1 VLTSTFGAIGYGHN
15 SQTEPFNE
23 TSWTNLDG
31 EVPAYQKSK
40 TLAERAAWDFIAN
53 EGGAL
58 ELSVVNPTGVFG
70 PVLGPDYSPSI
81 QLVQRLMDGMP
92 GCPKLS
98 FGFVDVRDVA
108 DLHLRAMTNPA
119 AKGERFIAV
128 SGDTISMLDVAKV
141 LKRRM
146 GALAKRVPTR
156 ELPNWLI
163 RIAAIRDPA
172 VKALLPQLGKI
183 RNATSEKAKRVLGWA
198 PRSNEEAIVATAESL
213 WRLGLLKDS
222 PARAA

>member
-1 VLTSTFGAIGYGHN
+1 
-15 SQTEPFNE
+15 
-23 TSWTNLDG
+23 
-31 EVPAYQKSK
+31 
-40 TLAERAAWDFIAN
+40 
-53 EGGAL
+53 
-58 ELSVVNPTGVFG
+58 
-70 PVLGPDYSPSI
+70 
-81 QLVQRLMDGMP
+81 MDGMP

-119 AKGERFIAV
+119 AKGERFVAV